1 MILVVDA
8 SVAVKWF
15 FQGLV
20 EEQHEEKALRLLHAL
35 SQGSVRFLQPPHFIA
50 EVASVLARK
59 KPRNAGDDL
68 MDLLS
73 LDFAQANDPRIHLLA
88 CELSIKLDHHLFDT
102 LYHAVALLEPGA
114 RLITADMKYYEKA
127 QALGGVMPL
136 SEARF

>member
-8 SVAVKWF
+8 SVAMKWF
-15 FQGLV
+15 FQGRV
-20 EEQHEEKALRLLHAL
+20 EEQHGENALRLLHAL
-35 SQGSVRFLQPPHFIA
+35 SRGSVRFLQPPHFVA

-59 KPRNAGDDL
+59 KPQNAGNDL

-73 LDFAQANDPRIHLLA
+73 LDFAQASDPRIHFLA
-88 CELSIKLDHHLFDT
+88 CDLSIKLDHHLFDT

-114 RLITADMKYYEKA
+114 HLITADMRYYEKA
-127 QALGGVMPL
+127 QALGRVMPL